1 MPCAVWFREAGAEQ
15 PPAGGAGAAA
25 GPAHAALT
33 GLAISKKES
42 GLICYILLSA
52 CCDNMV

>member
-1 MPCAVWFREAGAEQ
+1 MPCAGWFREAGAEQ

-33 GLAISKKES
+33 GLGIEE
-42 GLICYILLSA
+42 GIWPYLLHTA
-52 CCDNMV
+52 